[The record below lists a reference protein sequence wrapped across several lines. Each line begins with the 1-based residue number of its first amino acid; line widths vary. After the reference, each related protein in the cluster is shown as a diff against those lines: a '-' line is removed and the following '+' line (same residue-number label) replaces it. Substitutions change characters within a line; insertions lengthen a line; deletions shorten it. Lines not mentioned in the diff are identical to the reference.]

1 METNQ
6 PCHEDY
12 KAKEAAG
19 KIKDPVCG
27 MTVSPQAAEDHSDYQ
42 GKPYYFCSNHCKI
55 KFDKSPN
62 IYLSD
67 SAPEVKDQKDVEYTC
82 PMHPQVRKIGPGNCP
97 ICGMTLEPMTVT
109 SDPDDNTEY
118 KLMLKRFW
126 TSAVLSLPLLVIAMG
141 KLLSNF
147 NWIQVVLASPVVIWG
162 GFPFFQRFWQSLVHR
177 SLNMFTLIGL
187 GLVVA
192 YGYSLVAFFFPSL
205 FPTSFQDPVTGEV
218 GLYFEAAAII
228 VTLVLL
234 GQVLELKARGQTS
247 AAIKSLL
254 GLAPK
259 TARRINSN
267 GKEEDVLLAE
277 VKVGDELRVRPG
289 EKIPV
294 DGVVTSGASSVDE
307 SMISGEPVP
316 IEKAM
321 GATVVG
327 ATINGTGTFAMKALK
342 IGKDTLLSQIV
353 QMVSEAQRSRA
364 PIQKLVD
371 RVAGFFV
378 PSVILASLVTAI
390 VWAIFGPE
398 PRFAHAIVNAVA
410 VLIIACPCALGL
422 ATPMS
427 IMVATGRGAT
437 MGVLFRNAEAIELLR
452 KVDTLVVDKTGTLTI
467 GKPKLVTIKALGEI
481 SEEEL
486 LLFTASVEK
495 VSEHPLASAIMASA
509 SERKLTIH
517 EVHEFSSVTGKGIKA
532 TISGKH
538 IAVGNQLLMNDLSVD
553 TQLVGSDID
562 ALREDGQTVMFVAV
576 EKKLAG
582 YVGVSDSI
590 KETSV
595 SAIKTLQ
602 SFGIKV
608 VMITGDNA
616 KTAQAVARKV
626 GVDQFFADTSPQQK
640 AEIIKRMQDEGKFVA
655 MAGDGINDAPAL
667 AQAQV
672 GISMGTGTDVAMNS
686 AGVTLVKGDLVGIVR
701 ARALSVGT
709 LKNIKQN
716 LFFAFVYNALG
727 VPIAAGVLYPFFG
740 ILLSPMIAATA
751 MSLSSVSVII
761 NALRLKSVEV

>member
-259 TARRINSN
+259 TARRINSD

-672 GISMGTGTDVAMNS
+672 GIAMGTGTDVAMNS